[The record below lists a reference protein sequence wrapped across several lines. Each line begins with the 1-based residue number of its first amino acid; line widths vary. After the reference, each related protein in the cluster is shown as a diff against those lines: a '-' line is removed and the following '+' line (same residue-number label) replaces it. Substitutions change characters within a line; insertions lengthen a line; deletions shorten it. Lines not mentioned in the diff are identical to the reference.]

1 MITQKDKEV
10 IAFLQKFRY
19 ARTSQ
24 IQKLFFPTKT
34 GIVMCRRRMRIIS
47 STFDEIKPL
56 RDLHNAEYIWTAY
69 HKNINSIASLGRIQ
83 HYLAVV
89 DLYIDVREYAGD
101 KGEIKR
107 FDLEY
112 SVMDKLIA
120 DVLLIY
126 INDKNTGIGGA
137 YFVEVDMGTE
147 SLSRINAKLKLYESY
162 LKSKQYLKA
171 DWNTVGVT
179 PRVVYVC
186 KGIARARNIQRLSN
200 TIITCQSIAEIL

>member
-1 MITQKDKEV
+1 MITQRDKEV
-10 IAFLQKFRY
+10 IAFLQKFKY

-24 IQKLFFPTKT
+24 IQKLFFPTT
-34 GIVMCRRRMRIIS
+34 AGIVVCRRRMKIIAN
-47 STFDEIKPL
+47 TFDEIKPL
-56 RDLHNAEYIWTAY
+56 RDLHREEYIWTAY
-69 HKNINSIASLGRIQ
+69 NKNINSVASLGRIQ

-89 DLYIDVREYAGD
+89 DAYIDTHEYAGD

-112 SVMDKLIA
+112 SVADKLIA
-120 DVLLIY
+120 DVLLVY
-126 INDKNTGIGGA
+126 INDKNTGIGGV
-137 YFVEVDMGTE
+137 YFMEIDMGTE

-171 DWNTVGVT
+171 DWNTAGVT